1 MTLAVEQI
9 RVVLVDDQP
18 LIRRGFLAILETE
31 PGITV
36 VGEAGDGREALEVID
51 RTAPDVV
58 CMDVQM
64 PVMDGIDA
72 TRALKAAGSTVP
84 VLILTTF
91 GHDEFLFR
99 ALEAGASGFLLKTAE
114 AEGIIAAIKTLAKG
128 ESLLAPEV
136 TGRVLNRFLSTPG
149 APTAE
154 PPPELERLTA
164 REREVLLLLAE
175 GRSNAEI
182 AAELFIGQATVKTHV
197 SNAMMKIGAKDR
209 VQAVIWVFRNHLAG

>member
-1 MTLAVEQI
+1 MAEQI

-36 VGEAGDGREALEVID
+36 VGEAADGQEALEVVEH
-51 RTAPDVV
+51 TTPDVV

-72 TRALKAAGSTVP
+72 TRAMKQAGVSAP

-91 GHDEFLFR
+91 DHDEFLFR

-114 AEGIIAAIKTLAKG
+114 AEEIIAAIQTLARG
-128 ESLLAPEV
+128 DSLLAPEV
-136 TGRVLNRFLSTPG
+136 TGRVLNRFLTPTG
-149 APTAE
+149 AMAAE

-175 GRSNAEI
+175 GRSNGQIAE
-182 AAELFIGQATVKTHV
+182 ELFIGEATVKTHV

-209 VQAVIWVFRNHLAG
+209 VQAVIWVFQNHLNG